1 MKVIC
6 MTTSKGGAAK
16 TTNTVETAAALK
28 ILGKKVL
35 VIDIDQTT
43 GLTKYVGAYYE
54 PDERENLGIK
64 TIYDVLTGD
73 CSVDDAILDV
83 ECFDL
88 ISGDERLAN
97 PQVTFNKED
106 DQYLLKDICEM
117 LEENGYD
124 YIFIDHG
131 PQKDLLQKMSYIASD
146 YFFITTLMAENDR
159 QQAKNAVAEISQLQ
173 KSRNKLVTGD
183 VYGFIVSRVK
193 KVSLSDLAINDMAD
207 EAAIYKESRSVE
219 PRIFTIPDAIA
230 IAEAQT
236 FKVPNTMAHKS
247 SNVSRAYYDLADY
260 ILELK

>member
-1 MKVIC
+1 
-6 MTTSKGGAAK
+6 
-16 TTNTVETAAALK
+16 
-28 ILGKKVL
+28 
-35 VIDIDQTT
+35 
-43 GLTKYVGAYYE
+43 
-54 PDERENLGIK
+54 
-64 TIYDVLTGD
+64 
-73 CSVDDAILDV
+73 
-83 ECFDL
+83 
-88 ISGDERLAN
+88 
-97 PQVTFNKED
+97 
-106 DQYLLKDICEM
+106 M